1 VGPWFS
7 VPANKKL
14 KAIIDREE
22 TRMSAAFDLTR
33 AAERLVADLM
43 PIAVTVAGDR
53 AETFVAALSEA
64 GAGAEVFTPGEGG
77 FDLAVLL
84 VPPGL
89 APAAAFEQVLALAAV
104 SDRLLFVPSPP
115 GTTELPDLN
124 AWFELFAEQGFQ
136 PVVEYD
142 AAFLGQGAFLVDR
155 NATAAESELASF
167 AERVSLGG
175 ALAASTERVAAL
187 EAELG
192 DAGDRAALKSALSQR
207 DGALAEARAQLARAT
222 TELEELRD
230 QVGAWAVVGN
240 WVAAW
245 ATSGQRDT
253 LAALRQATGR
263 IPEQKFWGRLRNR
276 VPPADALEK
285 RLLEEAALVRAC
297 GLFDPVWY
305 IASHPVLTAGARDP
319 VLHYVLEGAPAG
331 AAPGPFFDPNAYL
344 AETPSA
350 TGNPLVHAI
359 KSGAATVMLSQAN

>member
-1 VGPWFS
+1 
-7 VPANKKL
+7 
-14 KAIIDREE
+14 
-22 TRMSAAFDLTR
+22 MSATFDLAH

-43 PIAVTVAGDR
+43 PIAVTVSGQG
-53 AETFVAALSEA
+53 AETVVAALTEA
-64 GAGAEVFTPGEGG
+64 GAGAEMFTPGEGG
-77 FDLAVLL
+77 FDLAILL
-84 VPPGL
+84 AAPGL
-89 APAAAFEQVLALAAV
+89 APSAAFDQVLALSAV
-104 SDRLLFVPSPP
+104 SDRLLFVPSPL
-115 GTTELPDLN
+115 GTTDLPDLT

-155 NATAAESELASF
+155 NATAAESELTGF

-192 DAGDRAALKSALSQR
+192 DAGDRDALKSALSQR
-207 DGALAEARAQLARAT
+207 DGALADARTQLARAAA
-222 TELEELRD
+222 ELEELRD
-230 QVGAWAVVGN
+230 QVGAWSVIGN

-245 ATSGQRDT
+245 ARDSQRDT
-253 LAALRQATGR
+253 LAALRNATGR

-276 VPPADALEK
+276 VPPPDATEK

-319 VLHYVLEGAPAG
+319 ALHYVLEGAPAG
-331 AAPGPFFDPNAYL
+331 AAPGPYFDPDSYL
-344 AETPSA
+344 AETPGV

-359 KSGAATVMLSQAN
+359 RSGAAAVMLSQAN